1 MSTGVT
7 TSPDGENLS
16 RYVLGID
23 AHFSKSLVLWGFAWT
38 LCVPLSLSKPLA
50 PLPSL
55 LCSPDLPCLS
65 QGPSAFPW
73 ASCLSSSP
81 KTMSKSLYFVGLT
94 YSHVIIGR
102 ESYFVDTL
110 IELLVTRFALQ
121 WLSQPLCEKPELDL
135 MRDSFVVKRRDGSS
149 LPKRT
154 MATDFVQSVSVC

>member
-1 MSTGVT
+1 
-7 TSPDGENLS
+7 
-16 RYVLGID
+16 
-23 AHFSKSLVLWGFAWT
+23 
-38 LCVPLSLSKPLA
+38 
-50 PLPSL
+50 
-55 LCSPDLPCLS
+55 
-65 QGPSAFPW
+65 
-73 ASCLSSSP
+73 
-81 KTMSKSLYFVGLT
+81 MSKSLYFVGLT